1 MKARAMILAAGRGER
16 MRPLSDHTPK
26 PLLPAGGKPL
36 IVWQIE
42 ALAQAGFHEIVINV
56 AWKSAQI
63 EAALG
68 DGAAWKVRLL
78 YSRENPA
85 LETAGGIAHALPLL
99 EPGPVLIV
107 SADVWSAFDYR
118 ALLLRIEKM
127 RESKS
132 AAHENCAAHLV
143 MVPNPPYHPEGDF
156 ALNREGLL
164 EIQPTLSK
172 DEGATPDAIKF
183 PSPAPS
189 GHPLPQVGEGKDSE
203 LLTFG
208 NIGIYQT
215 RLFANIAPDV
225 PQKLTPYYR
234 QWVAQGIVSGERY
247 DGPWFNVGAPED
259 LAALERALITDEMVK
274 RKGLTRAFEALNKL
288 PDDFLEERNDDL
300 PQIREGL

>member
-26 PLLPAGGKPL
+26 PLLTAGGKPL

-42 ALAQAGFHEIVINV
+42 ALARAGFHEIVINV
-56 AWKSAQI
+56 AWKNAQI

-68 DGAAWKVRLL
+68 DGAAWQVRLL

-118 ALLLRIEKM
+118 ALLPQIEKM
-127 RESKS
+127 LDGKGREKN
-132 AAHENCAAHLV
+132 AAHKNSAAHLV

-156 ALNREGLL
+156 ALNRGGLL
-164 EIQPTLSK
+164 ELQPVGLTLSQN
-172 DEGATPDAIKF
+172 EGAREEK
-183 PSPAPS
+183 S
-189 GHPLPQVGEGKDSE
+189 SE
-203 LLTFG
+203 PLTFG
-208 NIGIYQT
+208 NIGIYHT
-215 RLFANIAPDV
+215 RLFTNIAPDV

-234 QWVAQGIVSGERY
+234 QWVAQGFVSGERY
-247 DGPWFNVGAPED
+247 DGLWFNVGAPED
-259 LAALERALITDEMVK
+259 LAALDQTLITGKDK
-274 RKGLTRAFEALNKL
+274 R
-288 PDDFLEERNDDL
+288 
-300 PQIREGL
+300 